1 MPDSGLLLVLSGPS
15 GVGKTS
21 LARQVL
27 TQVEGLFSVS
37 VTTRPQS
44 PQETHGV
51 DYHFVNDET
60 FLTRVESNELLE
72 HAEVFGRHR
81 YGTPRAL
88 SLIHISE
95 PTRPY

>member
-1 MPDSGLLLVLSGPS
+1 MLSGPS

-27 TQVEGLFSVS
+27 AQVDGLFSVS

-44 PQETHGV
+44 PQETQGV

-60 FLTRVESNELLE
+60 FLTMVESNELLE
-72 HAEVFGRHR
+72 HA
-81 YGTPRAL
+81 
-88 SLIHISE
+88 
-95 PTRPY
+95 

>member
-27 TQVEGLFSVS
+27 AQVDGLFSVS

-51 DYHFVNDET
+51 DYHFVNEKT
-60 FLTRVESNELLE
+60 FLTMVESNELLE

-81 YGTPRAL
+81 YGTPRAPV
-88 SLIHISE
+88 E
-95 PTRPY
+95 A